1 VEAVA
6 VTEVAVKVAEAV
18 IAVVEVDTAA
28 AAVVMVVDVTV
39 GTVMVDQ
46 GILPGAD
53 LMVVAGGTRFGRHVV
68 VL

>member
-1 VEAVA
+1 
-6 VTEVAVKVAEAV
+6 
-18 IAVVEVDTAA
+18 
-28 AAVVMVVDVTV
+28 MVVDVTV